1 MVEFV
6 WEFWYWWVGSLVFLV
21 VEILAPGFFFIW
33 LAAAAAITGGLV
45 WLMPAL
51 GFSVQALMFSALA
64 IISLL
69 LGQRYARKVLSQ
81 VTDHPTLNKRG
92 EQYLGRVFNLYQ
104 AIENGRGKIKVDD
117 TLWKVRGRDCGPNTK
132 VKVIAVRG
140 TVFDV
145 EPVEKTE

>member
-6 WEFWYWWVGSLVFLV
+6 WEFWYWWVGGLIFLV

-33 LAAAAAITGGLV
+33 LAAAAAITGVAAWLLSGLSFS
-45 WLMPAL
+45 WQAL
-51 GFSVQALMFSALA
+51 IFSVLS

-69 LGQRYARKVLSQ
+69 LGQAYAKKILAQAS
-81 VTDHPTLNKRG
+81 DHPMLNKRG

-104 AIENGRGKIKVDD
+104 AIENGQGKIKVDD
-117 TLWKVRGRDCGPNTK
+117 TLWKVHGPDCGPGAK
-132 VKVIAVRG
+132 VKVVAVKG

-145 EPVEKTE
+145 EPVEKIE